1 MSVQQRATLDDVA
14 RLAGVSAKTV
24 SRVFSNRDVV
34 SPETVERVLAAAKRL
49 RFRPNSLARSL
60 RRGGATNT
68 IGFIMGEL
76 GNPFYYKVAA
86 GIEQE
91 LAANGYALLVATT
104 DDTPDGEERVVDAL
118 LAQRIG
124 ALLLIPVAEDQ
135 SYLEGERH
143 LGTPV
148 IAIDRPARNLVADAL
163 VLENRSGAYEATR
176 RLLELGHRRIGYA
189 CNPAAVYTQA
199 ERVAGYRAAMA
210 ESGVHDTHRWERLVD
225 DRTIR
230 PEQTV
235 MELLSGDDA
244 PTALITGNNRMT
256 IGALRALKARGDA
269 DRMALIGFDDFDTA
283 DVLGISVISYDP
295 VELGRHAAR
304 LALERIEEPTGFT
317 RQIELPTWVVA
328 RGSGERPPAPE
339 GTSA

>member
-1 MSVQQRATLDDVA
+1 MTVQQRATLDDVA

-24 SRVFSNRDVV
+24 SRVFSNREVV
-34 SPETVERVLAAAKRL
+34 APETVERVLAAAKRL

-68 IGFIMGEL
+68 IGFVMGEF

-118 LAQRIG
+118 LAQRVG
-124 ALLLIPVAEDQ
+124 ALLLIPVADDQ

-163 VLENRSGAYEATR
+163 VLENRRGAYEATR

-189 CNPAAVYTQA
+189 CNPAAVYTQG

-210 ESGVHDTHRWERLVD
+210 EAGVHDTARWERLVD
-225 DRTIR
+225 DRTVA

-235 MELLSGDDA
+235 LELISGDDA

-256 IGALRALKARGDA
+256 IGALRALTAHGDA
-269 DRMALIGFDDFDTA
+269 DAMALIGFDDFDTA
-283 DVLGISVISYDP
+283 DVMGISVISYDP
-295 VELGRHAAR
+295 VELGRDAAR

-317 RQIELPTWVVA
+317 RQVELPTWLVE
-328 RGSGERPPAPE
+328 RGSGERPPAEPSH
-339 GTSA
+339 G